1 MIPPSRCHPHDGPLM
16 MPRSSSRL
24 VSSRLL
30 SSRLVSSPL
39 LSSHPLV
46 SSPPLL
52 SAPLL
57 LSSRLLLSSS
67 RLVSSPL
74 SSSPLLL
81 SSRLLLSS
89 SRLVSSP
96 LSSSLPH
103 SGPHTL
109 EVEPAKEEA
118 SATAR
123 WSTYS
128 CPWHILRRILINP
141 KKKPYDGT
149 DIVIVLAIDRHCY
162 SVLTVQ
168 CIDKTSQ
175 VAQISPS
182 SLCRLLV
189 WCAPKGTWPPNTGL
203 RRRPIGNGRISR
215 FPSSC
220 RWCGVPYVPGGP
232 GGVGSAAGGPQVFI
246 CGAFSIGT
254 DWPACGV
261 Y

>member
-1 MIPPSRCHPHDGPLM
+1 M
-16 MPRSSSRL
+16 
-24 VSSRLL
+24 
-30 SSRLVSSPL
+30 SRLVSSPL
-39 LSSHPLV
+39 LSSRLV
-46 SSPPLL
+46 PSP
-52 SAPLL
+52 
-57 LSSRLLLSSS
+57 LLSSS
-67 RLVSSPL
+67 RLVSSSPLCSSPPLVSSPPLLL
-74 SSSPLLL
+74 SSRLVSSHLSPPDLL

-162 SVLTVQ
+162 SVLTIQ

-203 RRRPIGNGRISR
+203 
-215 FPSSC
+215 
-220 RWCGVPYVPGGP
+220 
-232 GGVGSAAGGPQVFI
+232 
-246 CGAFSIGT
+246 
-254 DWPACGV
+254 ACGEGQSATAGSLDSRV
-261 Y
+261 LVGGAACLMCQGGQVALDQRRVARRCSFAAHSALALTVPHAECTEPPHTARLTGPS

>member
-1 MIPPSRCHPHDGPLM
+1 M
-16 MPRSSSRL
+16 
-24 VSSRLL
+24 
-30 SSRLVSSPL
+30 SRLVSSPL
-39 LSSHPLV
+39 LSSRLV
-46 SSPPLL
+46 PSP
-52 SAPLL
+52 
-57 LSSRLLLSSS
+57 LLSSS
-67 RLVSSPL
+67 RLVSSSPLCSSPPLVSSPPLLL
-74 SSSPLLL
+74 SSRLVSSHLSPPDLL

-141 KKKPYDGT
+141 TKKPYDGT

-162 SVLTVQ
+162 SVLTIQ

-220 RWCGVPYVPGGP
+220 RWCGVPHVPGGP